1 MATQNGDG
9 ELGRLADVLRSG
21 SDAEACAALADE
33 GVRDKALAEVF
44 EGMAGSFRPDR
55 AQGKAAIVHYRLLFA
70 DDDRDY
76 TVRVEDGRCA
86 ASSGRHGEP
95 LFTVT
100 MELVDF
106 LRLFI
111 GELSGIQAFMSGKVK
126 IIGDLLTA
134 QSYQRWFDR
143 K

>member
-9 ELGRLADVLRSG
+9 ELGRLADVLRSC
-21 SDAEACAALADE
+21 SDAEVCAALADE

-44 EGMAGSFRPDR
+44 EGMVGSFRPDR
-55 AQGKAAIVHYRLLFA
+55 AQGHTAIVHYRLLFA

-76 TVRVEDGRCA
+76 TVRVEDGHCA

-95 LFTVT
+95 LFTVS
-100 MELVDF
+100 MKLVDF

-111 GELSGIQAFMSGKVK
+111 GQLSGIQAFMSGKLK
-126 IIGDLLTA
+126 ITGDLLAA